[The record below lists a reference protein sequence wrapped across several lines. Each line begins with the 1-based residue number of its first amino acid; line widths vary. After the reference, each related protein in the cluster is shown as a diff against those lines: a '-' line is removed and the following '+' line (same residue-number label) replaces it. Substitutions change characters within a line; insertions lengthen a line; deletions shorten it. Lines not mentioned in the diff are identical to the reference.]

1 MTYNEF
7 KLRFAIA
14 YVGGV
19 SDPGEAI
26 RRMDNAPTLA
36 RLLWDAMNAP
46 ETPAP
51 SFVSTARLA
60 PIAANSPDLKPS
72 NSMELKELARKA
84 LEVSGDNAQWVA
96 IDASGGV
103 WAYDLR
109 PQCYEIDTMWDNT
122 PDQGFNWHVCT
133 IAPPDN
139 FRDELYEINK
149 LLKDENE

>member
-7 KLRFAIA
+7 RLRFAIQ
-14 YVGGV
+14 YVGSV
-19 SDPGEAI
+19 SDPGECM
-26 RRMDNAPTLA
+26 RRMDNAPSLA
-36 RLLWDAMNAP
+36 RLLWDVMNAP
-46 ETPAP
+46 EVQAPPAP
-51 SFVSTARLA
+51 SFVSTAGLA
-60 PIAANSPDLKPS
+60 PIAA

-139 FRDELYEINK
+139 FRDELYEISK
-149 LLKDENE
+149 LLNDDTE